1 VKPFKSVMIVKYP
14 LDLVWLTI
22 RDRLPE
28 LVPLLDDVKQITV
41 LERVEQADGRV
52 HMVNLWQAKPQ
63 LPAFLASEIK
73 PEMMA
78 WTDRADWQPA
88 SYECHWRIEPK
99 FLPELTAC
107 SGLTSYQPAMGG
119 RGTRITFEG
128 ALDLN
133 ARNLSSVPSLVGD
146 TLLKGVEAF
155 ATSLIPK
162 NFRKLT
168 EAASRFLDEA

>member
-1 VKPFKSVMIVKYP
+1 MKPFKSVMIVKHP

-41 LERVEQADGRV
+41 LERVEKVEGGIYL
-52 HMVNLWQAKPQ
+52 VNLWRTEPQ
-63 LPAFLASEIK
+63 LPALLASEIK

-78 WTDRADWQPA
+78 WIDQADWQSA
-88 SYECHWRIEPK
+88 SYECQWRIEPK
-99 FLPELTAC
+99 FLPEVTTC
-107 SGLTSYQPAMGG
+107 SGLTIYQPAMGG
-119 RGTRITFEG
+119 RGTRITFKG

-133 ARNLSSVPSLVGD
+133 SRNLSGVPSFVGD
-146 TLLKGVEAF
+146 TLLKGVESF